1 MTTRRLA
8 ALIGVMFVVGMAM
21 VAVQNAVW
29 VKAYDLGRRNDV
41 LTRTDIRA
49 TWLES
54 EVMGL
59 RSPATLIDRL
69 SNDKQKFV
77 AWTQMTH
84 E

>member
-29 VKAYDLGRRNDV
+29 VKAYDLGRRHDAWN
-41 LTRTDIRA
+41 RADIRA
-49 TWLES
+49 TWLET
-54 EVMGL
+54 EVLGL
-59 RSPATLIDRL
+59 RSPAKLADRL
-69 SNDKQKFV
+69 SDDKQKLK
-77 AWTQMTH
+77 AWTQVTH